1 MCVINSALVST
12 KRSVSLTGEPARYI
26 WYPGTQVQAPN
37 TQVFKRSVSLHGEP
51 ARYIWYLVPGTQV
64 PRYKHQV
71 PRYLRGVRLYLE
83 SLPEA
88 RDGGGESSLMRDEYL
103 LEKLGLS
110 FEHKNKMV
118 VIICVQ

>member
-1 MCVINSALVST
+1 MCVINSVLVST
-12 KRSVSLTGEPARYI
+12 KRSVSLP
-26 WYPGTQVQAPN
+26 
-37 TQVFKRSVSLHGEP
+37 GEP

-71 PRYLRGVRLYLE
+71 PRYLRGVCLYLE

-103 LEKLGLS
+103 LEKLGCHLNT
-110 FEHKNKMV
+110 KRKWC
-118 VIICVQ
+118 VIICAQ

>member
-1 MCVINSALVST
+1 MCHKLSFGLNEEECFINW
-12 KRSVSLTGEPARYI
+12 R
-26 WYPGTQVQAPN
+26 
-37 TQVFKRSVSLHGEP
+37 

-103 LEKLGLS
+103 LEKLGCHLNT
-110 FEHKNKMV
+110 KIKWC
-118 VIICVQ
+118 VIICAQ